1 MIWQIYKVFFTY
13 HFTRSLSF
21 VAAAKFSLFTFHFS
35 LKIANFANSFAK
47 LQCTRQFK
55 EKQAFLLHCS
65 RFFVTLA
72 SPKLLH
78 LGKAQINLA
87 FHSTFRNFANKN
99 KTFYNTTMLQIRCKN
114 NNMTKSFPE
123 GTSLLDVYQEF
134 ADDIKLP
141 YPVVSAKV
149 NNASQGLKFRLY
161 QNRDVEFLDAR
172 EGSGHRVY
180 VRSLCFVLYKATQDL
195 FPGSKLFIE
204 HTISRGYYCNFKKK
218 GYEPMVE
225 GDVEKIRER
234 MQEIINLDMP
244 FRRNEATTEEALRVF
259 AERGLTDK
267 VKLLESSGQIYS
279 DYYMLG
285 DTADYYYGPL
295 VPSAGYLTV
304 WGLETYHDGM
314 LLRVPDWN
322 NPTQLAEKVDMPK
335 TYEMFAEKTKW
346 DIIMRLSNAGDVNKA
361 ILKGHA
367 SELIQVSEALQEKKI
382 VQIAEEIDRRFHD
395 EENPVRMVLIT
406 GPSSSGKTT
415 FCKRLSVQLL
425 ACGLRPL
432 SFSTDD
438 YFVNRLDTPKL
449 PNGDYDFDNIETVE
463 YHLLED
469 HLLRLMKGERVE
481 IPEYN
486 FVTGKREWNGKKL
499 KLAGDTVLIIEGI
512 HALNPLLTKKIP
524 DSLKYKIYISAL
536 TSISLDDHNWIPVR
550 DNRLLR
556 RIIRDYNKGAYTA
569 QQTIAQWK
577 NVCEAEDQ
585 WIFPFQETA
594 DAMFNSALNI
604 EFAVLRTHA
613 EIILASVP
621 KNCDEYA
628 EAHRLL
634 KFLRYFIP
642 ISDKEIPPT
651 SIMREF
657 VGGSSFK
664 YPR

>member
-1 MIWQIYKVFFTY
+1 
-13 HFTRSLSF
+13 
-21 VAAAKFSLFTFHFS
+21 
-35 LKIANFANSFAK
+35 
-47 LQCTRQFK
+47 
-55 EKQAFLLHCS
+55 
-65 RFFVTLA
+65 
-72 SPKLLH
+72 
-78 LGKAQINLA
+78 
-87 FHSTFRNFANKN
+87 
-99 KTFYNTTMLQIRCKN
+99 MLQIRCKN
-114 NNMTKSFPE
+114 NNVTKSFPE
-123 GTSLLDVYQEF
+123 GSSLLDVYQEF

-172 EGSGHRVY
+172 EGSGHHCY
-180 VRSLCFVLYKATQDL
+180 VRSLSFVLYKATQDL
-195 FPGSKLFIE
+195 FSGSKLFIE
-204 HTISRGYYCNFKKK
+204 HSLSRGYYCNFKKRT
-218 GYEPMVE
+218 GEPLTDD
-225 GDVEKIRER
+225 DVAQLKQR
-234 MQEIINLDMP
+234 MQEIIDLDMP
-244 FRRNEATTEEALRVF
+244 FRRNEATTEEAIRVF
-259 AERGLTDK
+259 AERGFSDK
-267 VKLLESSGQIYS
+267 VKLLETSGQIYS

-304 WGLETYHDGM
+304 WDLERYQDGL

-322 NPTQLAEKVDMPK
+322 DPSRVAEKVDMPK
-335 TYEMFAEKTKW
+335 TFEMFAEKTRW

-361 ILKGHA
+361 IMRGHA

-382 VQIAEEIDRRFHD
+382 VKIAEEIDRRFHQ
-395 EENPVRMVLIT
+395 EENPTRLVLIT

-438 YFVNRLDTPKL
+438 YFVNRVDTPKL
-449 PNGDYDFDNIETVE
+449 PNGDYDFDNIETVD
-463 YHLLED
+463 YSLLED
-469 HLLRLMKGERVE
+469 HLTRLMKGERVE
-481 IPEYN
+481 VPEYN
-486 FVTGKREWNGKKL
+486 FTTGKREWNGKKL
-499 KLAGDTVLIIEGI
+499 KMAGDTVLIIEGI
-512 HALNPLLTKKIP
+512 HALNPLLTKKID

-556 RIIRDYNKGAYTA
+556 RIIRDYNKGAFTA

-577 NVCEAEDQ
+577 NVCKAEDQ

-594 DAMFNSALNI
+594 DVMFNSALNI

-621 KNCDEYA
+621 KNCPEYA

-634 KFLRYFIP
+634 KFIHYFLP
-642 ISDKEIPPT
+642 VSDKEIPPT

-664 YPR
+664 Y

>member
-1 MIWQIYKVFFTY
+1 
-13 HFTRSLSF
+13 
-21 VAAAKFSLFTFHFS
+21 
-35 LKIANFANSFAK
+35 
-47 LQCTRQFK
+47 
-55 EKQAFLLHCS
+55 
-65 RFFVTLA
+65 
-72 SPKLLH
+72 
-78 LGKAQINLA
+78 
-87 FHSTFRNFANKN
+87 
-99 KTFYNTTMLQIRCKN
+99 MLQIRCKN
-114 NNMTKSFPE
+114 NNVTKSFPE
-123 GTSLLDVYQEF
+123 GSSLLDVYQAF
-134 ADDIKLP
+134 ADEIQLP

-149 NNASQGLKFRLY
+149 NNVSQGLKFRLF

-180 VRSLCFVLYKATQDL
+180 VRSLSFVLYKATQDI

-204 HTISRGYYCNFKKK
+204 HSLCRGYYCNYKKRNN
-218 GYEPMVE
+218 EPLSDE
-225 GDVEKIRER
+225 DVNSIRQR
-234 MQEIINLDMP
+234 MQEIIDLDIP
-244 FRRNEATTEEALRVF
+244 FRRTEATNEETIRVF
-259 AERGLTDK
+259 TERGFTDK
-267 VKLLESSGQIYS
+267 VKLLETSGQIYS
-279 DYYMLG
+279 DYYTLG
-285 DTADYYYGPL
+285 DTVDYYYGPL
-295 VPSAGYLTV
+295 LPSAGYLKV
-304 WGLETYHDGM
+304 WDLERYEDGL

-322 NPTQLAEKVDMPK
+322 NPLKLAEKVDQPK
-335 TYEMFAEKTKW
+335 TFGMFAEKTRW

-361 ILKGHA
+361 IKRGHA

-382 VQIAEEIDRRFHD
+382 VQIAEEIERRFHR
-395 EENPVRMVLIT
+395 EENPIRLVLIT

-425 ACGLRPL
+425 ACGLRPV

-438 YFVNRLDTPKL
+438 YFVNRVDTPKL

-463 YHLLED
+463 YSLLED
-469 HLLRLMKGERVE
+469 HLLRLMEGEKVE

-486 FVTGKREWNGKKL
+486 FVTGKREYNGKKL
-499 KLAGDTVLIIEGI
+499 KLSGDTVLIIEGI

-524 DSLKYKIYISAL
+524 DALKYKIYISAL
-536 TSISLDDHNWIPVR
+536 TSISLDDHNWIPTR

-569 QQTIAQWK
+569 QQTISQWK
-577 NVCEAEDQ
+577 NVCQAEDQ
-585 WIFPFQETA
+585 WIFPYQETA
-594 DAMFNSALNI
+594 DVMFNSALNI

-621 KNCDEYA
+621 RNCPEYA

-634 KFLRYFIP
+634 KFIHYFLP

-664 YPR
+664 ESSF

>member
-1 MIWQIYKVFFTY
+1 
-13 HFTRSLSF
+13 
-21 VAAAKFSLFTFHFS
+21 
-35 LKIANFANSFAK
+35 
-47 LQCTRQFK
+47 
-55 EKQAFLLHCS
+55 
-65 RFFVTLA
+65 
-72 SPKLLH
+72 
-78 LGKAQINLA
+78 
-87 FHSTFRNFANKN
+87 
-99 KTFYNTTMLQIRCKN
+99 MLQIRCKN
-114 NNMTKSFPE
+114 NNVTKSFPE
-123 GTSLLDVYQEF
+123 GCSLLDVYQEF
-134 ADDIKLP
+134 QDEIKLP

-149 NNASQGLKFRLY
+149 NNASQGLKFRLF

-180 VRSLCFVLYKATQDL
+180 VRSLSFLLYKATQDL

-204 HTISRGYYCNFKKK
+204 HSLCRGYYCNFKKK
-218 GYEPMVE
+218 NADPLTDE
-225 GDVEKIRER
+225 DVELIKQR
-234 MQEIINLDMP
+234 MQEVVNLDMP
-244 FRRNEATTEEALRVF
+244 FRRTEATTEEAIRVF
-259 AERGLTDK
+259 AERGFSDK
-267 VKLLESSGQIYS
+267 VKLLETSGQIYS
-279 DYYMLG
+279 DYYTLG
-285 DTADYYYGPL
+285 DTVDYYYGPL
-295 VPSAGYLTV
+295 VPSAGYLKV
-304 WGLETYHDGM
+304 WGLERYEQGM

-322 NPTQLAEKVDMPK
+322 NPNQLAEKVEQPK
-335 TYEMFAEKTKW
+335 TFEMFAEKTKW

-361 ILKGHA
+361 IMRGYA

-382 VQIAEEIDRRFHD
+382 VQIAEEIDNRFHREKD
-395 EENPVRMVLIT
+395 PVRIVLIT

-425 ACGLRPL
+425 ACGLRPI

-438 YFVNRLDTPKL
+438 YFVNRVDTPKL
-449 PNGDYDFDNIETVE
+449 PNGDYDFDNIETVD
-463 YHLLED
+463 YHMLED
-469 HLLRLMKGERVE
+469 HLLRLMDGERVE

-499 KLAGDTVLIIEGI
+499 KLGSDTVLIIEGI
-512 HALNPLLTKKIP
+512 HALNPLLTQKIP

-585 WIFPFQETA
+585 WIFPYQESA
-594 DAMFNSALNI
+594 DVMFNSALNI

-613 EIILASVP
+613 EIILSSVP
-621 KNCDEYA
+621 KNCPEYS

-634 KFLRYFIP
+634 KFIHFFLP
-642 ISDKEIPPT
+642 VSDKEIPPT

-664 YPR
+664 YKGL

>member
-1 MIWQIYKVFFTY
+1 
-13 HFTRSLSF
+13 
-21 VAAAKFSLFTFHFS
+21 
-35 LKIANFANSFAK
+35 
-47 LQCTRQFK
+47 
-55 EKQAFLLHCS
+55 
-65 RFFVTLA
+65 
-72 SPKLLH
+72 
-78 LGKAQINLA
+78 
-87 FHSTFRNFANKN
+87 
-99 KTFYNTTMLQIRCKN
+99 MLQIRCKN
-114 NNMTKSFPE
+114 INVTKSFPE

-134 ADDIKLP
+134 QDEIKLP
-141 YPVVSAKV
+141 YPVVSARV
-149 NNASQGLKFRLY
+149 NNTSQGLKFRLY

-180 VRSLCFVLYKATQDL
+180 VRSLSFVLYKATQDV

-204 HTISRGYYCNFKKK
+204 HSLSRGYYCNFKKK
-218 GYEPMVE
+218 AGEPLTDD
-225 GDVEKIRER
+225 DVKQIRQR
-234 MQEIINLDMP
+234 MQEIVDLDMP
-244 FRRNEATTEEALRVF
+244 FRRTEATNEEAIRVF
-259 AERGLTDK
+259 TERGFSDK
-267 VKLLESSGQIYS
+267 VKLLETSGQIYS
-279 DYYMLG
+279 DYYTLG
-285 DTADYYYGPL
+285 DTVDYYYGPL
-295 VPSAGYLTV
+295 VPSAGYLKV
-304 WGLETYHDGM
+304 WDLERYERPRLGEQSSGMDGL

-322 NPTQLAEKVDMPK
+322 NPLKLAEKVAQPK
-335 TYEMFAEKTKW
+335 TFEMFAEKTRW

-361 ILKGHA
+361 IMRGHA

-382 VQIAEEIDRRFHD
+382 VQIAEDIDRRFHREQD
-395 EENPVRMVLIT
+395 PVRLVLIT

-425 ACGLRPL
+425 ACGLRPI

-438 YFVNRLDTPKL
+438 YFVNRVDTPKL

-463 YHLLED
+463 YSLLED
-469 HLLRLMKGERVE
+469 HLLRLMQGERVE

-512 HALNPLLTKKIP
+512 HALNPLLTQKIP
-524 DSLKYKIYISAL
+524 NAVKYKIYISAL
-536 TSISLDDHNWIPVR
+536 TSISLDDHNWIPTR

-569 QQTIAQWK
+569 QQTISQWK
-577 NVCEAEDQ
+577 NVLAAEDQ
-585 WIFPFQETA
+585 WIFPYQETA
-594 DAMFNSALNI
+594 DVMFNSALNI

-621 KNCDEYA
+621 KNCPEYA

-634 KFLRYFIP
+634 KFIHFFLP
-642 ISDKEIPPT
+642 VSDKEIPPT

-664 YPR
+664 Y

>member
-1 MIWQIYKVFFTY
+1 
-13 HFTRSLSF
+13 
-21 VAAAKFSLFTFHFS
+21 
-35 LKIANFANSFAK
+35 
-47 LQCTRQFK
+47 
-55 EKQAFLLHCS
+55 
-65 RFFVTLA
+65 
-72 SPKLLH
+72 
-78 LGKAQINLA
+78 
-87 FHSTFRNFANKN
+87 
-99 KTFYNTTMLQIRCKN
+99 MLQIRCKN
-114 NNMTKSFPE
+114 NGVTKSFPE
-123 GTSLLDVYQEF
+123 GSSLLDVYQEF

-172 EGSGHRVY
+172 EGSGHRAY
-180 VRSLCFVLYKATQDL
+180 VRSLSFVLYKATQDL

-204 HTISRGYYCNFKKK
+204 HSLCRGYYCNFKKK
-218 GYEPMVE
+218 SAE
-225 GDVEKIRER
+225 GLTESDVEQIRKR
-234 MQEIINLDMP
+234 MQEIIDLDMP
-244 FRRNEATTEEALRVF
+244 FRRTEATNEEAIRVF
-259 AERGLTDK
+259 ADRGFSDK
-267 VKLLESSGQIYS
+267 VKLLETSGQIYS
-279 DYYMLG
+279 DYYTLG
-285 DTADYYYGPL
+285 DTVDYYYGPL
-295 VPSAGYLTV
+295 VPSAGYLKV
-304 WGLETYHDGM
+304 WGLEQYEDGM
-314 LLRVPDWN
+314 LLRVPDWH
-322 NPTQLAEKVDMPK
+322 NPSILAEKVEQPK
-335 TYEMFAEKTKW
+335 TFGMFAEKTKW

-361 ILKGHA
+361 IMRGHA

-382 VQIAEEIDRRFHD
+382 VKIAEEIEHRFHQ
-395 EENPVRMVLIT
+395 EENPVRLVLIT

-415 FCKRLSVQLL
+415 FCKRLSIQLL

-438 YFVNRLDTPKL
+438 YFVNRVDTPKL

-463 YHLLED
+463 YSLLED
-469 HLLRLMKGERVE
+469 HLLRLMDGERVE
-481 IPEYN
+481 VPEYN

-512 HALNPLLTKKIP
+512 HALNPLLTKKIA
-524 DSLKYKIYISAL
+524 DSAKFKIYISAL
-536 TSISLDDHNWIPVR
+536 TSISLDDHNWIPTR

-556 RIIRDYNKGAYTA
+556 RIIRDYNKGAFTA

-594 DAMFNSALNI
+594 DVMFNSALNI

-613 EIILASVP
+613 EIILTSVP
-621 KNCDEYA
+621 KNCPEYA

-634 KFLRYFIP
+634 KFIHFFLP
-642 ISDKEIPPT
+642 VSDKEIPPT

-664 YPR
+664 Y

>member
-1 MIWQIYKVFFTY
+1 
-13 HFTRSLSF
+13 
-21 VAAAKFSLFTFHFS
+21 
-35 LKIANFANSFAK
+35 
-47 LQCTRQFK
+47 
-55 EKQAFLLHCS
+55 
-65 RFFVTLA
+65 
-72 SPKLLH
+72 
-78 LGKAQINLA
+78 
-87 FHSTFRNFANKN
+87 
-99 KTFYNTTMLQIRCKN
+99 MLQIRCKN
-114 NNMTKSFPE
+114 NNVTKSFPE

-180 VRSLCFVLYKATQDL
+180 VRSLSFVLYKATQDI

-204 HTISRGYYCNFKKK
+204 HSLCRGFYCNFKKK
-218 GYEPMVE
+218 DGGSLTDE
-225 GDVEKIRER
+225 DVEQIKQR

-244 FRRNEATTEEALRVF
+244 FRRTEATNEEAIRVF
-259 AERGLTDK
+259 QERGFSDK
-267 VKLLESSGQIYS
+267 VKLLETSGHIYS
-279 DYYMLG
+279 DYYTLG
-285 DTADYYYGPL
+285 DTVDYYYGPL
-295 VPSAGYLTV
+295 VPSTSYLKI
-304 WGLETYHDGM
+304 WGLERYEQGL

-322 NPTQLAEKVDMPK
+322 NPNQLAEKVAQPK
-335 TYEMFAEKTKW
+335 TFEMFAEKTRW

-361 ILKGHA
+361 IMRGHA

-382 VQIAEEIDRRFHD
+382 VQIAEEIERRFHR
-395 EENPVRMVLIT
+395 EENPVKMVLIT

-425 ACGLRPL
+425 ACGLRPV

-438 YFVNRLDTPKL
+438 YFVNRVDTPKL

-463 YHLLED
+463 YSLLED

-499 KLAGDTVLIIEGI
+499 KLSNDTVLIIEGI

-556 RIIRDYNKGAYTA
+556 RIIRDYNKGAFTA
-569 QQTIAQWK
+569 QETIAQWK
-577 NVCEAEDQ
+577 NVCEAEDK
-585 WIFPFQETA
+585 WIFPFQESA
-594 DAMFNSALNI
+594 DVMFNSALNI
-604 EFAVLRTHA
+604 EFAVLRIHA
-613 EIILASVP
+613 ELILASVP
-621 KNCDEYA
+621 KNCPEYA
-628 EAHRLL
+628 EAHRLM
-634 KFLRYFIP
+634 KFIHFFLP
-642 ISDKEIPPT
+642 VSDKEIPPT

-664 YPR
+664 Y

>member
-1 MIWQIYKVFFTY
+1 M
-13 HFTRSLSF
+13 
-21 VAAAKFSLFTFHFS
+21 
-35 LKIANFANSFAK
+35 
-47 LQCTRQFK
+47 
-55 EKQAFLLHCS
+55 LH
-65 RFFVTLA
+65 
-72 SPKLLH
+72 
-78 LGKAQINLA
+78 
-87 FHSTFRNFANKN
+87 
-99 KTFYNTTMLQIRCKN
+99 IRCKN
-114 NNMTKSFPE
+114 NNVTKAFPE
-123 GTSLLDVYQEF
+123 GCSLLDVYQEF

-149 NNASQGLKFRLY
+149 NNASEGLKFRLY

-180 VRSLCFVLYKATQDL
+180 VRSLCFLLYKATQDV

-218 GYEPMVE
+218 NNE
-225 GDVEKIRER
+225 GLTDGDIEQICER
-234 MQEIINLDMP
+234 MKEIVNLDMP
-244 FRRNEATTEEALRVF
+244 FRRTEATNEEAIRVF
-259 AERGLTDK
+259 SERGFSDK
-267 VKLLESSGQIYS
+267 VKLLETSGQIYS

-295 VPSAGYLTV
+295 VPSAGYLKV
-304 WGLETYHDGM
+304 FGLEPYHDGM

-322 NPTQLAEKVDMPK
+322 NPTILAEKVDMPK
-335 TYEMFAEKTKW
+335 TYEMFREKTKW

-382 VQIAEEIDRRFHD
+382 VQIAEDIERRFHA
-395 EENPVRMVLIT
+395 EENPIRLVLIT

-415 FCKRLSVQLL
+415 FCKRLSIQLL
-425 ACGLRPL
+425 ACGLRPM

-449 PNGDYDFDNIETVE
+449 PNGDYDFDNIETVD
-463 YHLLED
+463 YALLED
-469 HLLRLMKGERVE
+469 HLTRLMKGERVE
-481 IPEYN
+481 VPEYN
-486 FVTGKREWNGKKL
+486 FTTGKREWNGKKL

-512 HALNPLLTKKIP
+512 HALNPKLTQNIE
-524 DSLKYKIYISAL
+524 DSLKYRIYISAL

-569 QQTIAQWK
+569 RETIAQWK
-577 NVCEAEDQ
+577 NVCEAEDK
-585 WIFPFQETA
+585 WIFPYQETA

-613 EIILASVP
+613 EIILSSVQR
-621 KNCDEYA
+621 NCPEYA

-634 KFLRYFIP
+634 KFIHYFLP
-642 ISDKEIPPT
+642 VSDKEIPPT

-664 YPR
+664 Y

>member
-1 MIWQIYKVFFTY
+1 
-13 HFTRSLSF
+13 
-21 VAAAKFSLFTFHFS
+21 
-35 LKIANFANSFAK
+35 
-47 LQCTRQFK
+47 
-55 EKQAFLLHCS
+55 
-65 RFFVTLA
+65 
-72 SPKLLH
+72 
-78 LGKAQINLA
+78 
-87 FHSTFRNFANKN
+87 
-99 KTFYNTTMLQIRCKN
+99 MLQIRCKN
-114 NNMTKSFPE
+114 NNVTKSFPE
-123 GTSLLDVYQEF
+123 GTSLLDVYQAF
-134 ADDIKLP
+134 ADEIQLP

-149 NNASQGLKFRLY
+149 NNVSQGLKFRVF

-180 VRSLCFVLYKATQDL
+180 VRSLSFVLYKATQDV

-204 HTISRGYYCNFKKK
+204 HSLCRGYYCNFKPTPNPIPERSSPTRSLSRGEGKLVTD
-218 GYEPMVE
+218 EMVE
-225 GDVEKIRER
+225 SIRKR
-234 MQEIINLDMP
+234 MQEIIDLDMP
-244 FRRNEATTEEALRVF
+244 FRRTEATNEETIRVF
-259 AERGLTDK
+259 TERGFTDK
-267 VKLLESSGQIYS
+267 VKLLETSGQIYS

-285 DTADYYYGPL
+285 DTVDYYYGPL
-295 VPSAGYLTV
+295 LPSAGHLKV
-304 WGLETYHDGM
+304 WGLERYEQGL

-322 NPTQLAEKVDMPK
+322 NPLKLAEKTAQPK
-335 TYEMFAEKTKW
+335 TFSMFAEKTRW

-361 ILKGHA
+361 IKRGHA

-382 VQIAEEIDRRFHD
+382 VQIAEEIERRFNR
-395 EENPVRMVLIT
+395 EENPIRIVLIT

-425 ACGLRPL
+425 ACGLRPV

-438 YFVNRLDTPKL
+438 YFVNRVDTPKL

-463 YHLLED
+463 YALLED
-469 HLLRLMKGERVE
+469 HLLRLMQGEKVE

-486 FVTGKREWNGKKL
+486 FVTGKREYNGKRL
-499 KLAGDTVLIIEGI
+499 KLSGDTVLIIEGI

-536 TSISLDDHNWIPVR
+536 TSISLDDHNWIPTR

-569 QQTIAQWK
+569 QQTISQWK
-577 NVCEAEDQ
+577 NVCLAEDQ
-585 WIFPFQETA
+585 WIFPYQETA
-594 DAMFNSALNI
+594 DVMFNSALNI

-621 KNCDEYA
+621 RNCPEYA

-634 KFLRYFIP
+634 KFIHYFLP

-664 YPR
+664 ESSF

>member
-1 MIWQIYKVFFTY
+1 
-13 HFTRSLSF
+13 
-21 VAAAKFSLFTFHFS
+21 
-35 LKIANFANSFAK
+35 
-47 LQCTRQFK
+47 
-55 EKQAFLLHCS
+55 
-65 RFFVTLA
+65 
-72 SPKLLH
+72 
-78 LGKAQINLA
+78 
-87 FHSTFRNFANKN
+87 
-99 KTFYNTTMLQIRCKN
+99 MLQIRCKN
-114 NNMTKSFPE
+114 NNVTKSFPE
-123 GTSLLDVYQEF
+123 GASLLDVYQEF
-134 ADDIKLP
+134 ADEIKLP

-149 NNASQGLKFRLY
+149 NNASEGLKFRLY

-180 VRSLCFVLYKATQDL
+180 VRSLCFVLYKATQDV

-218 GYEPMVE
+218 NMESLAE
-225 GDVEKIRER
+225 GDVERIAER
-234 MQEIINLDMP
+234 MKEIVRMDMP
-244 FRRNEATTEEALRVF
+244 FRRNEATNEEAIRVF
-259 AERGLTDK
+259 AERGFTDK
-267 VKLLESSGQIYS
+267 VKLLETSGQIYS
-279 DYYMLG
+279 DYYTLG

-304 WGLETYHDGM
+304 WGLEPYHDGM
-314 LLRVPDWN
+314 LLRVPDWH

-335 TYEMFAEKTKW
+335 TYEMFAEKTRW
-346 DIIMRLSNAGDVNKA
+346 DIIMRLSNAGDVNRA

-382 VQIAEEIDRRFHD
+382 VQIAEEIERRFHAT
-395 EENPVRMVLIT
+395 EKPIRIVLIT

-415 FCKRLSVQLL
+415 FCKRLSIQLL
-425 ACGLRPL
+425 ACGLRPM

-438 YFVNRLDTPKL
+438 YFVNRVDTPKL
-449 PNGDYDFDNIETVE
+449 PNGDYDFDNIEAVD
-463 YHLLED
+463 YALLEE
-469 HLLRLMKGERVE
+469 HLTRLMKGERVE

-486 FVTGKREWNGKKL
+486 FSTGLREWNGKKL
-499 KLAGDTVLIIEGI
+499 KLNSDTVLIIEGI
-512 HALNPLLTKKIP
+512 HALNPLLTQKID
-524 DSLKYKIYISAL
+524 DSLKYRIYISAL

-556 RIIRDYNKGAYTA
+556 RIIRDYNKGAFTA

-577 NVCEAEDQ
+577 NVCEAEDK

-621 KNCDEYA
+621 RNCPEYA
-628 EAHRLL
+628 EAHRLM
-634 KFLRYFIP
+634 KFIHYFLP
-642 ISDKEIPPT
+642 VSDKEIPPT

-664 YPR
+664 YKF

>member
-1 MIWQIYKVFFTY
+1 M
-13 HFTRSLSF
+13 
-21 VAAAKFSLFTFHFS
+21 
-35 LKIANFANSFAK
+35 
-47 LQCTRQFK
+47 
-55 EKQAFLLHCS
+55 
-65 RFFVTLA
+65 
-72 SPKLLH
+72 
-78 LGKAQINLA
+78 
-87 FHSTFRNFANKN
+87 
-99 KTFYNTTMLQIRCKN
+99 
-114 NNMTKSFPE
+114 
-123 GTSLLDVYQEF
+123 DVYQEF
-134 ADDIKLP
+134 ADEIKLP

-149 NNASQGLKFRLY
+149 NNASEGLKFRLY

-180 VRSLCFVLYKATQDL
+180 VRSLCFLLYKATQDI

-218 GYEPMVE
+218 NGE
-225 GDVEKIRER
+225 GLADGDIEQICER
-234 MQEIINLDMP
+234 MKEIVNLDMP
-244 FRRNEATTEEALRVF
+244 FRRTEATNEEAIRVF
-259 AERGLTDK
+259 AERGFSDK
-267 VKLLESSGQIYS
+267 VKLLETSGQIYS

-295 VPSAGYLTV
+295 VPSAGYLKV
-304 WGLETYHDGM
+304 FGLEPYHDGM

-322 NPTQLAEKVDMPK
+322 NPTVLAEKVDMPK
-335 TYEMFAEKTKW
+335 TYEMFREKTKW

-382 VQIAEEIDRRFHD
+382 VQIAEDIERRFHA
-395 EENPVRMVLIT
+395 EENPIRLVLIT

-415 FCKRLSVQLL
+415 FCKRLSIQLL
-425 ACGLRPL
+425 ACGLRPM

-438 YFVNRLDTPKL
+438 YFVNRVDTPKL
-449 PNGDYDFDNIETVE
+449 PNGDYDFDNIETVD
-463 YHLLED
+463 YALLED
-469 HLLRLMKGERVE
+469 HLSRLMKGERVE

-486 FVTGKREWNGKKL
+486 FTTGKREWNGKKL
-499 KLAGDTVLIIEGI
+499 ELAGDTVLIIEGI
-512 HALNPLLTKKIP
+512 HALNPKLTQNIE
-524 DSLKYKIYISAL
+524 DSLKYRIYISAL

-569 QQTIAQWK
+569 RETIAQWK
-577 NVCEAEDQ
+577 NVCEAEDK
-585 WIFPFQETA
+585 WIFPYQETA

-613 EIILASVP
+613 EIILSSVQR
-621 KNCDEYA
+621 NCPEYA

-634 KFLRYFIP
+634 KFIHYFLP
-642 ISDKEIPPT
+642 VSDKEIPPT

-664 YPR
+664 Y